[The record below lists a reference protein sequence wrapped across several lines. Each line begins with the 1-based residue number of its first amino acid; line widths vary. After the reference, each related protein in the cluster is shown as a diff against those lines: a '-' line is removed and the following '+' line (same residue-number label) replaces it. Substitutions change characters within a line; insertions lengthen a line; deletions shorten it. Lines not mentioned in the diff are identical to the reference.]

1 MTTET
6 TEPKPKRRR
15 PAPTGKKRGAPV
27 KGNEWREMTITL
39 EPDLYEW
46 IKTFPPGEAKR
57 ILRRAY
63 IESLII

>member
-15 PAPTGKKRGAPV
+15 PAPTGKKRGAPI

-39 EPDLYEW
+39 EPDLYDW
-46 IKTFPPGEAKR
+46 IKGRPPGSAKA
-57 ILRRAY
+57 IIRRAY
-63 IESLII
+63 IEAHIV